1 MPYIISIQSTSGNF
15 SCPYTQPTTDEN
27 RTITKTLTETYESA
41 KIEDNTSN
49 DVITDDDEV
58 VEGEQQPEEEVEM
71 VTHTIVTNYTITQN
85 YNFEKFTETENAP
98 SASQTYHRVPNHA
111 HSVLLQIVNS
121 GQLSF
126 STSKSF
132 DENLE
137 MIGTGIDLI
146 DNCVDEKCTVDV
158 ALRRYLISNE
168 LPPELK
174 IYYWIYPYKTI
185 NIIRDVVA
193 GSVLETRFP
202 KGMISVIAAFPIAFM
217 IAMDDDSKILPNLL
231 DCLDMNKIPLNMRTM
246 IDPVTNKIRDYLW
259 PCNIGNDKGDASF
272 VLAGSAGAES
282 SRIGIHEI

>member
-1 MPYIISIQSTSGNF
+1 MSIAYIKKKRGEMDFCNVCGTYGKMTWDHVPPKAAYNGTMIKVNTAFSGMPEENAYHKKYQNGIKFRSVCQQCNNVLLSKYDIVYADFVEKVAKFLENCDISNSITEIEIDVNLLCKGIIGHF
-15 SCPYTQPTTDEN
+15 
-27 RTITKTLTETYESA
+27 LSA
-41 KIEDNTSN
+41 KD
-49 DVITDDDEV
+49 
-58 VEGEQQPEEEVEM
+58 
-71 VTHTIVTNYTITQN
+71 
-85 YNFEKFTETENAP
+85 FF
-98 SASQTYHRVPNHA
+98 
-111 HSVLLQIVNS
+111 
-121 GQLSF
+121 
-126 STSKSF
+126 
-132 DENLE
+132 
-137 MIGTGIDLI
+137 
-146 DNCVDEKCTVDV
+146 DEKCTVDV